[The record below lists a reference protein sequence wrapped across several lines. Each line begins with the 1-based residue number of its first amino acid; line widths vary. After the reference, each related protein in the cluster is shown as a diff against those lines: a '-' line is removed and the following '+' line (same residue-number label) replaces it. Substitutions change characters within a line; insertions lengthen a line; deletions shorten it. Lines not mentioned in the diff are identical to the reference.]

1 MSSSEGSG
9 DDGGGGGPR
18 VAFRVTSDD
27 EEFERNTGFYGA
39 PLPPALCLVCV
50 RVCMC
55 ACVGVGGRWWDA

>member
-9 DDGGGGGPR
+9 DDGSGGGPR

-39 PLPPALCLVCV
+39 PLPPPLSVSCVCVCVCV
-50 RVCMC
+50 RV
-55 ACVGVGGRWWDA
+55 